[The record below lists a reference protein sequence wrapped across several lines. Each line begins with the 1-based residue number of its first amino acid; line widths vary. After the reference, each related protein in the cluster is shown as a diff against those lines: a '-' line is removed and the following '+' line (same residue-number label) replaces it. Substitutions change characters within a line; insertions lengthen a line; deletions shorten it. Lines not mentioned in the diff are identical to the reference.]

1 MEGSS
6 EYCSP
11 VPCCFIATKHPMND
25 TGSKMECASSYQGLP
40 SQPEGYPCLRFH
52 AMRLPTWAMAR
63 AKDGVATEQHS
74 LSGGEASE
82 NGTISEMRKQPMAS
96 KPITR
101 KTRSRRKLGKPKT
114 VADIIKRRLIPQPP
128 SLRETDRLI
137 ARKPWKRMGIPSIIK
152 QERQK
157 IEETDAFLDDY
168 FHSYLIKKGTDAG
181 LRCGVK
187 TVDEKLFQN
196 SQSSSQRS
204 SSNDDMTPGT
214 TYKYDAD
221 ELLQIWNTKGGHFY
235 TSIPKTVAMLQIVRR
250 IAVDSKADLEMIN
263 RIRDHVCFKRLVGS
277 VVRHMKYLTRIE
289 LPSHLKN
296 YPKLM
301 KMVPKFNN
309 EQMVTIFTVLAYFRF
324 SNEKVLDAMLQYS
337 KPYKEFTPEEMRS
350 VIISCIKM
358 GADASQIV
366 GDYVDKLKAEI
377 MQSEQPN
384 GNAQQ
389 ELDIYLDVLRIC
401 SKTDHMDNELFKH
414 IARFVKQ
421 QENMPVGTAIA
432 AACLFAEVHHIDE
445 ELYQHLYTVMTNNI
459 DSIRGKNVVNKL
471 VTGMAMCHSRPP
483 KKLVDHLANSVL
495 QEIKSYSLVKLTAT
509 LRNLALMDSYNDAL
523 CHKVFNLELFT
534 NPPSVKVLQQI
545 NLKLNQKKTVY
556 AAYLHPT
563 ATSTLNVVFGNAYQA
578 YLGYRLLGKTQ
589 NKFELPKEAVSRL
602 KVRLSVVETCMKQA
616 IYTASAKNWTFGSS
630 SFHIQVR
637 DLLKEAF
644 GIESEVE
651 HITSD
656 GLLVD
661 IAILPTSLA
670 QFTEQV
676 GAQDFLKDK
685 RCAIEVHGPFHYLQ
699 KSTDVFPPPMNNTTT
714 FKERLLRARGWDVAH
729 LHYWSLVPWMKRD
742 HKIRVLARLLP
753 QWVKN
758 ICNIADVKT
767 TPSQMAPS

>member
-1 MEGSS
+1 MSRDDD
-6 EYCSP
+6 
-11 VPCCFIATKHPMND
+11 A
-25 TGSKMECASSYQGLP
+25 
-40 SQPEGYPCLRFH
+40 
-52 AMRLPTWAMAR
+52 
-63 AKDGVATEQHS
+63 AKEDEATEQPS
-74 LSGGEASE
+74 MPRNVETE
-82 NGTISEMRKQPMAS
+82 NGTTTGMHKQSMMGNRIVRRS
-96 KPITR
+96 
-101 KTRSRRKLGKPKT
+101 RSRRILGKPKT
-114 VADIIKRRLIPQPP
+114 VADVIRRRMIPQPP

-157 IEETDAFLDDY
+157 IEETDAFLDEY

-187 TVDEKLFQN
+187 TVDAKLFQN
-196 SQSSSQRS
+196 SQNSSQKGSSSGDVNR
-204 SSNDDMTPGT
+204 TP

-235 TSIPKTVAMLQIVRR
+235 TSMPKTVAMLQIVRR
-250 IAVDSKADLEMIN
+250 IAVDSKADVEMIK
-263 RIRDHVCFKRLVGS
+263 RIRDHVCFKRIVGS

-377 MQSEQPN
+377 MQPVQPK
-384 GNAQQ
+384 GSPQQ
-389 ELDIYLDVLRIC
+389 EMDLYLDVLRIC
-401 SKTDHMDNELFKH
+401 SQTDHMDNELFKH
-414 IARFVKQ
+414 IAQFVMQ
-421 QENMPVGTAIA
+421 QEQMPVETAIG

-445 ELYQHLYTVMTNNI
+445 ELYQHLYSMMTNNI
-459 DSIRGKNVVNKL
+459 DAIRGKNVVTKL
-471 VTGMAMCHSRPP
+471 VTGLAMCHSKPP

-495 QEIKSYSLVKLTAT
+495 KDIKTYSLVELTAT

-523 CHKVFNLELFT
+523 CDKVFNLELFT

-578 YLGYRLLGKTQ
+578 YLGYQLLGKTQ
-589 NKFELPKEAVSRL
+589 NKFELPKEAVGKL
-602 KVRLSVVETCMKQA
+602 KD

-630 SFHIQVR
+630 SFHIQVL

-644 GIESEVE
+644 GIESEIE

-661 IAILPTSLA
+661 IAILPSSLA
-670 QFTEQV
+670 KFTEQI
-676 GAQDFLKDK
+676 GAKDFLKDK
-685 RCAIEVHGPFHYLQ
+685 KCAIEVHGPFHYLQ
-699 KSTDVFPPPMNNTTT
+699 KSTDLFPPPLNNTTV
-714 FKERLLRARGWDVAH
+714 FKERLLRAQGWDVAH
-729 LHYWSLVPWMKRD
+729 LHYWSLVPW
-742 HKIRVLARLLP
+742 
-753 QWVKN
+753 
-758 ICNIADVKT
+758 
-767 TPSQMAPS
+767 